1 MPEERGNIVEV
12 DPEAGLRRRLL
23 FQARHRGVK
32 ELDLILGPFAE
43 AHLDG
48 FNAAELGQFAVLLAE
63 QDPDIYDWI
72 VGRAP
77 LPARLKNPVT
87 ERLLAFKITR

>member
-1 MPEERGNIVEV
+1 MTGNGEKI
-12 DPEAGLRRRLL
+12 DDFSLRRRLL
-23 FQARHRGVK
+23 FQSRHRGVK

-48 FNAAELGQFAVLLAE
+48 FDPAALGQYAVLLGEA
-63 QDPDIYDWI
+63 DPDIYDWL
-72 VGRAP
+72 VGRVP

-87 ERLLAFKITR
+87 ERLLSFVNREKTVL